1 MKNPLFL
8 IFLILLFSLST
19 ATAQQTG
26 KIERQI
32 LALTREWADALASVE
47 VKAMENLFSDAFIVT
62 SGIVAVLGKL
72 EELEDVRP
80 NPDFKTYF
88 FNTEDVRVRVYGEAA
103 AVVTGHAKWR
113 INYKGKDIDH
123 ERRYTSVYAR
133 EKSGWRMVALQIT
146 RIAPPAPAQQKLGAI
161 FKDTIGT
168 FVLYDAK
175 NNAYVRYNEA
185 RAKERFSPKSTFK
198 IPNSLVGLETGVIKD
213 ADFVIGWN
221 REKYPPQANWNQQP
235 FVHWGKDHTLRT
247 AFRYSVLWYY
257 RELAQKVG
265 LAEMKARVAALN
277 YGNREISGA
286 VDNFWLDNSLKIS
299 ADEQVEFLRA
309 FYENRLP
316 VSRRSTE
323 ILKDIMVFEK
333 TPGYTLSAKT
343 GGGPVAEG
351 KYIGWFV
358 GYLEAKGGV
367 YYFAMNIEGA
377 SFLEIRDKRIEMT
390 KKILAELEYLPKQ
403 EK

>member
-1 MKNPLFL
+1 MKTSLFV
-8 IFLILLFSLST
+8 IFLILLFSFPS
-19 ATAQQTG
+19 ATAQPTD

-32 LALTREWADALASVE
+32 LTLNRLWADAMVSGD
-47 VKAMENLFSDAFIVT
+47 VKSLENLFSDDLIVT
-62 SGIVAVLGKL
+62 SGSGAVRGKR

-80 NPDFKTYF
+80 HPDLKTYF
-88 FNTEDVRVRVYGEAA
+88 FNTEDVRVRVYANAA
-103 AVVTGHAKWR
+103 AVVTGRAKWR

-133 EKSGWRMVALQIT
+133 EKSGWRMTALQLT
-146 RIAPPAPAQQKLGAI
+146 RIAPPAPAQQKLSAI
-161 FKDTIGT
+161 FKDTTGT

-198 IPNSLVGLETGVIKD
+198 IPNSLIGLETGVIKD

-221 REKYPPQANWNQQP
+221 REKYAPQANWNQEP
-235 FVHWGKDHTLRT
+235 FVHWGKDHALRT
-247 AFRYSVLWYY
+247 AFKYSVLWYY

-265 LAEMKARVAALN
+265 LPEMKARVAALA
-277 YGNREISGA
+277 YGNKQVSGA

-299 ADEQVEFLRA
+299 AEEQVEFLRA

-343 GGGPVAEG
+343 GGGPIAEG

-358 GYLEAKGGV
+358 GYLEAASSV
-367 YYFAMNIEGA
+367 YYFATNIEGA
-377 SFLEIRDKRIEMT
+377 SFAEIRDKRIEMT
-390 KKILAELEYLPKQ
+390 KKILTELEYLPKQ